1 MNLAEQQLIR
11 KLWVILQEIK
21 EKFSLFQEDVDVYI
35 DLPKIPRGIYLK
47 KWLEICGESAS
58 EKIVLN
64 ERADIIN
71 GLCRREVI
79 SLEEEMD
86 DIVRITVKRLKFNSF
101 YKKIE
106 KEYRAIPEADKTKVG
121 VIFLPEEI
129 EKRKIIIARDK
140 NGDFFYKN
148 KSIKFED
155 KDAIY
160 YLIFECLFEQSD
172 LAGFCSYEIINHY
185 LEKHGKEEYTTDRQ
199 KIDRIK
205 NGITNLFRFSNL
217 PSEAPD
223 KKKIIQKVK
232 GKGVILYN
240 PPL

>member
-11 KLWVILQEIK
+11 KLWVVMQEIK
-21 EKFSLFQEDVDVYI
+21 EKVVLFQDDDAVI
-35 DLPKIPRGIYLK
+35 DFPKIPRGIYLK
-47 KWLEICGESAS
+47 KWLEICGENVS
-58 EKIVLN
+58 ENIILN

-71 GLCRREVI
+71 GLSRREI
-79 SLEEEMD
+79 IDFIEELND
-86 DIVRITVKRLKFNSF
+86 CVRFTIKVEFNSF

-106 KEYRAIPEADKTKVG
+106 KDYRSIPEAGKVKVG
-121 VIFLPEEI
+121 TIFLPKDT
-129 EKRKIIIARDK
+129 EKRKVLITRDK

-148 KSIKFED
+148 KLIKFED

-172 LAGFCSYEIINHY
+172 LTGFCSYEIINRY
-185 LEKHGKEEYTTDRQ
+185 LEKHGKEEYATDRQ

-217 PSEAPD
+217 PFETHN

-232 GKGVILYN
+232 GKGAILYN